1 MVADHQ
7 VVGNV
12 LIMFDIYLNELS
24 YKSLDEINQLKNIVA
39 DILKNEEINPN
50 KSLGYVQLH
59 HQLKISLPRIVVS
72 LSFFSFDHKKFNIDH
87 SLVCI

>member
-50 KSLGYVQLH
+50 KSLGYAQLH
-59 HQLKISLPRIVVS
+59 RQLKISLRKIVIS
-72 LSFFSFDHKKFNIDH
+72 LSLFLSITKN
-87 SLVCI
+87 LT